1 MLTGRRIA
9 IGPVAPEDLGSL
21 FCWANDVVAARLDTA
36 YRPVDLPSCQSWL
49 ESFVNDPTKIMFA
62 IRKVGETS
70 AVDLKFLP
78 NLRRAVQ
85 ELQIQ
90 KPH

>member
-1 MLTGRRIA
+1 MKRQHQSDRDAQALSQPA
-9 IGPVAPEDLGSL
+9 ILRNADMSL
-21 FCWANDVVAARLDTA
+21 KSTA
-36 YRPVDLPSCQSWL
+36 L
-49 ESFVNDPTKIMFA
+49 
-62 IRKVGETS
+62 S

-78 NLRRAVQ
+78 NLRRVRQ